1 LTRSVRTKQLLDSI
15 DKLKNSE
22 VKNLIDKRMG
32 EFKRIGR
39 RSINEIFKELSFCIL
54 CANFNAERA
63 IRIQEEISDGFLT
76 LSESELTNKLR
87 KIGYRYP
94 STRAKYILDA
104 RKFKDSLENAMKS
117 FKKDIDLRDWLAK
130 NVTGIG
136 YKEASHFIRN
146 IGHSDC
152 AIIDFHILDILAR
165 CGLIE
170 KPKTLSKKKYL
181 EIEDVLRRIGT
192 RSNLNLG
199 ELDLYLWYMETGKV
213 LK

>member
-1 LTRSVRTKQLLDSI
+1 MKKLLNSI
-15 DKLKNSE
+15 EKLKKSE
-22 VKNLIDKRMG
+22 VKNIIDKRMS
-32 EFKRIGR
+32 EFKRIGEKP
-39 RSINEIFKELSFCIL
+39 INEIFKELSFCIL

-76 LSESELTNKLR
+76 LSKPQLTKKL
-87 KIGYRYP
+87 KEIGHRYP

-104 RKFKDSLENAMKS
+104 RKLKDSLKSAIES
-117 FKKDIDLRDWLAK
+117 FKNETNLRDWLAE

-146 IGHSDC
+146 IGHTDC

-170 KPKTLSKKKYL
+170 KPKTLTKKKYL
-181 EIEDVLRRIGT
+181 EIEDLLRRIGT
-192 RSNLNLG
+192 RSRLNLG